1 VNIHISVNDGLPIYR
16 QIMQQV
22 KHLVAS
28 GRLRPGDELPPV
40 RVLAEQLIINP
51 NTVVR
56 AYRELET
63 EGLLYKRRGAGT
75 YVSGGQS
82 PLAKNERRKRIHER
96 IDALL
101 AEAVQLD
108 VDFDTLVDWMGQ
120 RAARVNIK
128 KGERR

>member
-1 VNIHISVNDGLPIYR
+1 MNIHISTSDGLPLYR

-22 KHLVAS
+22 KHLIAS
-28 GRLRPGDELPPV
+28 RRLRPGDELPPV

-56 AYRELET
+56 AYRELEI

-75 YVSGGQS
+75 YVSEGRS
-82 PLAKNERRKRIHER
+82 PLAKTEQRKRINER

-101 AEAVQLD
+101 VEANQLNI
-108 VDFDTLVDWMGQ
+108 DFDTLIEWMKD
-120 RAARVNIK
+120 RAAQVK
-128 KGERR
+128 TSKGRIR